1 MSMWMMRRPLFAA
14 MLLTSLAAAACAGES
29 GEPLL
34 SGTLSGQFRGQ
45 SFTPTSGVAT
55 VYQGSNMI
63 ALGDGPINCS
73 STQQND
79 PPMGTT
85 ATFSVPALDVATYSS
100 IFVDMIRY
108 SARNFDGVGSTD
120 GTVTLTAVSA
130 TSVAG
135 TIAYSYTDSTDQ
147 QTYGIS
153 GSFEVKRCP
162 M

>member
-1 MSMWMMRRPLFAA
+1 MSMPRRPLLAA
-14 MLLTSLAAAACAGES
+14 MLLTSLAAAACGGES

-34 SGTLSGQFRGQ
+34 STTLTGQFRGQ
-45 SFTPTSGVAT
+45 AFTPTSGVAI
-55 VYQGSNMI
+55 VYQGRNMI
-63 ALGDGPINCS
+63 ALGDGPINCGS
-73 STQQND
+73 AQQND

-85 ATFSVPALDVATYSS
+85 ATFEVPAFDAGTYSS

-120 GTVTLTAVSA
+120 GTVMLTAASA

-135 TIAYSYTDSTDQ
+135 SIAYSYTDSTDQ

-162 M
+162 